1 MITLVHTE
9 AKKPVKVT
17 EEQADF
23 YLANGWVEKPKRVP
37 KTSKRGKGEA
47 APQEVENESG
57 SGTNK

>member
-23 YLANGWVEKPKRVP
+23 YLANGWVEKPKRGSRA
-37 KTSKRGKGEA
+37 SKGGKVEA
-47 APQEVENESG
+47 APKEVENESG
-57 SGTNK
+57 SGTHQ